1 VPVQGHSADFDD
13 TVRRPHTAVSRAD
26 LITDGKVIRELEV
39 HAGAVTA
46 DRTAAQMRSFS
57 IDVLD
62 RDGTLLPTGMGSD
75 LAPFGAR
82 VQLYRGVRISNT
94 DTIAAQYDATHA
106 WTAQT
111 PTGSMNGVTI
121 DVDGGLVLGP

>member
-1 VPVQGHSADFDD
+1 MQGHSAEFDA
-13 TVRRPHTAVSRAD
+13 TVRKPHQATSRAD
-26 LITDGKVIRELEV
+26 LIADGKIIRELEV

-57 IDVLD
+57 IDILD
-62 RDGTLLPTGMGSD
+62 RDGTLLPTGMNSD

-94 DTIAAQYDATHA
+94 DTIGVQFDATHS
-106 WTAQT
+106 WTPQT
-111 PTGSMNGVTI
+111 PAGSMNGVKI

>member
-1 VPVQGHSADFDD
+1 VQGHSSEFDA
-13 TVRRPHTAVSRAD
+13 TIRKPHTATSRAD
-26 LITDGKVIRELEV
+26 LIADGKVIRQLEV

-75 LAPFGAR
+75 LSPFGAR

-94 DTIAAQYDATHA
+94 DTVEARYDTTQP
-106 WTAQT
+106 WTPQT
-111 PTGSMNGVTI
+111 SSGSMNGVTI

>member
-1 VPVQGHSADFDD
+1 MQGHSADFD
-13 TVRRPHTAVSRAD
+13 TAIRRPHQAVSRAD
-26 LITDGKVIRELEV
+26 LIADGKVIRELEV

-94 DTIAAQYDATHA
+94 DTIEARYDATRP
-106 WTAQT
+106 WTPLT
-111 PTGSMNGVTI
+111 PIGSMNGVKI
-121 DVDGGLVLGP
+121 DVDGGLIIGL

>member
-1 VPVQGHSADFDD
+1 MQGHSAEFDA
-13 TVRRPHTAVSRAD
+13 TVRKPHTATSRAD

-62 RDGTLLPTGMGSD
+62 RDGTLLPTGMSSG

-94 DTIAAQYDATHA
+94 DTIGVQFDTTHP
-106 WTAQT
+106 WTPLT
-111 PTGSMNGVTI
+111 PTGSLNGVKI